1 MAEGQPRPPAE
12 RALRAGYEPRDLS
25 AGRIALVG
33 IGALTLIAL
42 LALVPWGLVSLFGLI
57 APQRPATAVERA
69 EIAPPEPRLD
79 ARPGG
84 TLAEVLARQRDILGR
99 YAWVD
104 EEAGI
109 ARIPIEAAMA
119 ILAER
124 GAWPD
129 PGGGAGTRLRGP
141 AALPSQPP
149 DGTGRLRDAD
159 APTDDARGPEEGGGA
174 MGARP

>member
-1 MAEGQPRPPAE
+1 MAEEQPKPPAD
-12 RALRAGYEPRDLS
+12 RALRAGYEPRDIS

-42 LALVPWGLVSLFGLI
+42 LTLVPWGLVSLYESS

-69 EIAPPEPRLD
+69 EIAAPEPRLD

-84 TLAEVLARQRDILGR
+84 TLAEVLAGQREILGG

-104 EEAGI
+104 EDAGI

-124 GAWPD
+124 GAWPE
-129 PGGGAGTRLRGP
+129 PEGGAGTRLRGP
-141 AALPSQPP
+141 AALPWESPEDSAARRPP
-149 DGTGRLRDAD
+149 AG
-159 APTDDARGPEEGGGA
+159 PDDAREPDRGGGP
-174 MGARP
+174 METGP